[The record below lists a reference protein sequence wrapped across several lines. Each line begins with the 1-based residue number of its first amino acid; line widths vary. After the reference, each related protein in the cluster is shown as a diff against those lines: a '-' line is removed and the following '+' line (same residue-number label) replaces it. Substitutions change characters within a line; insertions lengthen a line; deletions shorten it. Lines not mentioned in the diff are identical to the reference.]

1 MKSVDTLRHEHD
13 AVLLVLDSLEP
24 ALQAAEQGVPVP
36 LDIFT
41 DVGEFFTVF
50 VDQCHSNK
58 EEAAVFTRIPQST
71 SGTALVQQLENEHST
86 GRGMSAAYVA
96 AVKAYRPGD
105 AASGAEVARTA
116 RAYGATLRVHIEE
129 ENVGLF
135 PSMEQSLVSDDDA
148 MTAEF
153 DRIELEDIGAG
164 THERIHAM
172 IDTLPARIRPWAE
185 KAGVT
190 A

>member
-41 DVGEFFTVF
+41 DVGEFFSVF
-50 VDQCHSNK
+50 VDQCHSSK
-58 EEAAVFTRIPQST
+58 EESAVFARIPPST
-71 SGTALVQQLENEHST
+71 VGTALVRQLENEHST
-86 GRGMSAAYVA
+86 GRSLSAAYVA
-96 AVKAYRPGD
+96 AVAAYRPGD
-105 AASGAEVARTA
+105 AASGADVARTA
-116 RAYGATLRVHIEE
+116 RAYGATLRAHIEE

-135 PSMEQSLVSDDDA
+135 PAMEQSLPADDDA
-148 MTAEF
+148 MIAEF
-153 DRIELEDIGAG
+153 DRIELEEIGAG
-164 THERIHAM
+164 THERIHGM
-172 IDTLPARIRPWAE
+172 IDSLPPRIRPWAE